1 MPRLVTLYDLGHDFI
16 CEEGL
21 CPYPKHGT
29 FSFRS
34 YSVPDDFKMNMD
46 NYFLFSSIF
55 YRGNISNKDGSIV
68 HHPVKKKL

>member
-1 MPRLVTLYDLGHDFI
+1 MPRLVTLYNLGYKFI

-29 FSFRS
+29 FSYRS
-34 YSVPDDFKMNMD
+34 YSVPDDFKMTAS
-46 NYFLFSSIF
+46 NYLLFTGMFRRGKVSSA
-55 YRGNISNKDGSIV
+55 DGSIV